1 MTGSS
6 YPKPYLP
13 FGPSLAVCKSCHLVT
28 NRQKIYL
35 DTCKLTWQTKPMTTS
50 LIFGV
55 IKVVKLG

>member
-28 NRQKIYL
+28 
-35 DTCKLTWQTKPMTTS
+35 CKLTWQTKPMTTS